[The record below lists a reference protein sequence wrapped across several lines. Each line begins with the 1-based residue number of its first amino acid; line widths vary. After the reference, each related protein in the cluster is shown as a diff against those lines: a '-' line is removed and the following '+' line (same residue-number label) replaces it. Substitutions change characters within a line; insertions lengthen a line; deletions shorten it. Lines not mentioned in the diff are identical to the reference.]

1 MSVLT
6 RYLSVQDLVDLV
18 RRKGLSAC
26 LAGVAA
32 RIEAEF
38 LRWEQF
44 EKSARLAFHSADGVV
59 ELMPIA
65 DDRTFTFKYV
75 NGHPKN
81 TAAGLPTVMAFG
93 LLADVA
99 TGTPRLLSELTIT
112 TAIRTAAMSALA
124 AKKLARPDSRI
135 MALIGNGAQSEF
147 QALAFRD
154 LVGIEPCT
162 CSTSTRA
169 PPPS

>member
-1 MSVLT
+1 MSLLT

-81 TAAGLPTVMAFG
+81 TAAGLSDAIDGLGKLFG
-93 LLADVA
+93 GP
-99 TGTPRLLSELTIT
+99 GTLGMGPVFNEDTY
-112 TAIRTAAMSALA
+112 
-124 AKKLARPDSRI
+124 AKAKPL
-135 MALIGNGAQSEF
+135 F
-147 QALAFRD
+147 Q
-154 LVGIEPCT
+154 
-162 CSTSTRA
+162 
-169 PPPS
+169 